1 MLGIKGAFPYGNRLV
16 IGFLR
21 LVGLINAA
29 IWFGA
34 AVFFAFA
41 AAPVATSE
49 AMGSLLGPRNFP
61 YFSASVYHLIAGKY
75 YALHLICS
83 VIALMHMATEWVYL
97 GKNPRRVWV
106 VMLLGLTLLGGLEDF
121 ILQSHLKDLHRTA
134 FVAPGAS
141 RATRGRQARLYGLE
155 CHLPFLSIHNGRRLR
170 CLPVAH
176 GQPPRS
182 CPVCPRRQI
191 QRLTNYRIR
200 RV

>member
-1 MLGIKGAFPYGNRLV
+1 MLGIKGAFPYGNNLV

-61 YFSASVYHLIAGKY
+61 YFSVSVYHLIAGKY

-134 FVAPGAS
+134 FVARVRPDQREAARRAYTAWNVMS
-141 RATRGRQARLYGLE
+141 RSFQFIMVGCLGVYLWRTANPPDPARFVPAAKFRG
-155 CHLPFLSIHNGRRLR
+155 
-170 CLPVAH
+170 
-176 GQPPRS
+176 
-182 CPVCPRRQI
+182 
-191 QRLTNYRIR
+191 
-200 RV
+200 